1 MILACNNIK
10 KSYGVSDILRN
21 ITFNINEK
29 DKVALVGVNGAG
41 KSTLFK
47 IITGEIQKDD
57 GDVTMPKNTSL
68 GYFSQT
74 LDINEDNVLFDEL
87 LMLFEDIINMENK
100 LRFLEKQ
107 METKTGEQLEDIMN
121 EYHKISDYLKDNN
134 CLDYNSR
141 IRGILKGL
149 GFLEN
154 EFHKNIRLLSGGQ
167 KTRVA
172 LAKILLREP
181 DLLLL
186 DEPTNH
192 LDIHSIQWLENY
204 LKNYPKAI
212 LIISHDRYFLNK
224 IVNKVIEIENS
235 KASVYNGNYNSFYE
249 KKQVMREIM
258 LKQYIDQQKDIKK
271 QSEAIEKLRS
281 FNREKSVKRADS
293 KEKAL
298 NKMEKIEKP
307 DNLPSKM
314 RLEIKPKKES
324 GNDVLTV
331 QELSKSFATPLFSE
345 INFDI
350 KKGEKIAL
358 IGANG
363 IGKTTLIKM
372 ILNRLKQDNG
382 KIKLGSNVTIGY
394 YDQEQEDLNY
404 SKTIFEE
411 ISDAYPTMKNLEIRN
426 ALAVFVFTG
435 DDIFKKIETL
445 SGGEKGRVALA
456 KIMLS
461 NANFLILDEPTNHL
475 DIVSKEILENALN
488 NYTGTCLY
496 ISHDRFFI
504 NNTATRVVELTKSM
518 MHSYLGNYDYYL
530 EKRDDNQDV
539 DISETSKVD
548 ISENKVDWKTQKELQ
563 KELRKKENDIKKLE
577 KQIEELEEEI
587 SELDHM
593 LTLEEVYING
603 TKSKEILDKKA
614 ELEVE
619 LSALYETWES
629 SH

>member
-1 MILACNNIK
+1 MILACNSIN
-10 KSYGVSDILRN
+10 KSYGVVDILKN
-21 ITFNINEK
+21 VSFNINEK

-47 IITGEIQKDD
+47 IITGEIPSDN
-57 GDVTMPKNTSL
+57 GEVIIPKIATI

-74 LDINEDNVLFDEL
+74 LEINENNILFDEL
-87 LMLFEDIINMENK
+87 LTLFKDIIDMEEK
-100 LRFLEKQ
+100 LRVLEKE
-107 METKTGEQLEDIMN
+107 MECKTGENLELVMN
-121 EYHKISDYLKDNN
+121 EYHKISDYLKENN
-134 CLDYNSR
+134 YLDYNSR
-141 IRGILKGL
+141 IKGILKGL
-149 GFLEN
+149 GFLED
-154 EFHKNIRLLSGGQ
+154 EFYKKINLFSGGQ

-235 KASVYNGNYNSFYE
+235 KASVYNGNYNDFYE
-249 KKQVMREIM
+249 KKQVLRDIL

-271 QSEAIEKLRS
+271 QKESIEKLRS
-281 FNREKSVKRADS
+281 FNREKSVKRAES
-293 KEKAL
+293 KEKNL
-298 NKMEKIEKP
+298 EKMDKLDRPE
-307 DNLPSKM
+307 NLPNKM
-314 RLEIKPKKES
+314 RLSINPKKES
-324 GNDVLTV
+324 GNDVLSV
-331 QELSKSFATPLFSE
+331 ENLSKSFANPLFSN
-345 INFDI
+345 ISFDI
-350 KKGEKIAL
+350 KKGEKVAL

-363 IGKTTLIKM
+363 IGKTTLLKM
-372 ILNRLKQDNG
+372 ILNKLKQDDG

-404 SKTIFEE
+404 NKTIFDE
-411 ISDAYPTMKNLEIRN
+411 ISDAYPTLKNLEIRN
-426 ALAVFVFTG
+426 ALAMFVFTG

-475 DIVSKEILENALN
+475 DMVSKEILENALN
-488 NYTGTCLY
+488 SYSGTCLY

-504 NNTATRVVELTKSM
+504 NNTATRVAELTQNKM
-518 MHSYLGNYDYYL
+518 NSYLGDYDYYL
-530 EKRDDNQDV
+530 TKREVISSYDNQE
-539 DISETSKVD
+539 SETSD
-548 ISENKVDWKTQKELQ
+548 NKIDWQAQKELQ
-563 KELRKKENDIKKLE
+563 KELRKKENTIKKLE
-577 KQIEELEEEI
+577 EQIEKIEI
-587 SELDHM
+587 DISNLNHE
-593 LTLEEVYING
+593 LTLEEVYTNG
-603 TKSKEILDKKA
+603 TKSKEIFDKKS
-614 ELEVE
+614 ELENLLE
-619 LSALYETWES
+619 NLYEEWEELN
-629 SH
+629 